1 MFRFRSIR
9 SRLAV
14 TFLLTII
21 AVMLI
26 VGLFL
31 DQLLERYYIKSLEE
45 NLLRSGNL
53 AGQFVSAYLQE
64 EADPVRLSWLA
75 ENFGRQSRAR
85 VIFVNKKMVVLGD
98 SVRVG
103 GLLGQLLDREEIED
117 ALAGESGFAIQY
129 SELSKQKVMQV
140 ALPIYA
146 DNETVGAVFL
156 SASLQEI
163 GKIMADTRRFFL
175 LTTLL
180 AAIVAGVGAVIL
192 ARRFSGPLE
201 LLSEAAGSMAEG
213 RLDQKIEVQS
223 ADEIGRLAQ
232 RFNYMAEQLN
242 YHTKNLR
249 NFVANVAH
257 EVRTPLASLSLI
269 IKSLKNYQMEP
280 EQRQE
285 FLDDLDREMDRLIA
299 LVQDLLDL
307 TTLEGGAARFAPV
320 DLREVI
326 GKLYQQAAPRFDH
339 QEVRLLTDLPVK
351 RVLVSGAALQLR
363 QVFQNLLDN
372 ALKST
377 ASGGWVKISLGA
389 EETAASIKIED
400 TGCGIPEKDLP
411 FIFERFYRIDQAR
424 SREEGGTGLGLAIVK
439 ETVEAHGGRVWAESE
454 EGKGST
460 FYVNLPLLAES
471 VNDN

>member
-14 TFLLTII
+14 TFLLTVIV
-21 AVMLI
+21 VMLI
-26 VGLFL
+26 VSLFL

-103 GLLGQLLDREEIED
+103 GLLGQLLDREEIEA
-117 ALAGESGFAIQY
+117 ALTGESGSTIQY
-129 SELSKQKVMQV
+129 SELSRQKVMQV

-146 DNETVGAVFL
+146 DDETVGAVFL

-163 GKIMADTRRFFL
+163 SKIMADIRRFLL
-175 LTTLL
+175 LTTLFT
-180 AAIVAGVGAVIL
+180 AVVTAVGAVIL

-213 RLDQKIEVQS
+213 RLDQQIKVQS
-223 ADEIGRLAQ
+223 ADEIGRLAR
-232 RFNYMAEQLN
+232 RFNHMAEQLN

-249 NFVANVAH
+249 KFVANVAH

-269 IKSLKNYQMEP
+269 IKSLKDYQMEP
-280 EQRQE
+280 EQQQE
-285 FLDDLDREMDRLIA
+285 FIDDLDREMDRLIA

-307 TTLEGGAARFAPV
+307 TTLEGGEARFEPV
-320 DLREVI
+320 DLGGMI
-326 GKLYQQAAPRFDH
+326 GNLSQQVAHRFERQDI
-339 QEVRLLTDLPVK
+339 RLLTDLPVGE
-351 RVLVSGAALQLR
+351 VFVSGSALQLR
-363 QVFQNLLDN
+363 QVLQNLLDN

-377 ASGGWVKISLGA
+377 APGGWVKLSLGL
-389 EETAASIKIED
+389 EDKAAVIKIED

-424 SREEGGTGLGLAIVK
+424 SREEGGTGLGLAIVR
-439 ETVEAHGGRVWAESE
+439 ETVEAHRGKVSVESE

-460 FYVNLPLLAES
+460 FYVSLPLYEES
-471 VNDN
+471 VNNN

>member
-14 TFLLTII
+14 TFLLTVIV
-21 AVMLI
+21 VMLI
-26 VGLFL
+26 VSLFL

-103 GLLGQLLDREEIED
+103 GLLGQLLDREEIEA
-117 ALAGESGFAIQY
+117 ALTGESGSTIQY
-129 SELSKQKVMQV
+129 SELSRQKVMQV

-146 DNETVGAVFL
+146 DDETVGAVFL

-163 GKIMADTRRFFL
+163 SKIMADIRRFLL
-175 LTTLL
+175 LTTLFT
-180 AAIVAGVGAVIL
+180 AVVTAVGAVIL

-213 RLDQKIEVQS
+213 RLDQQIKVQS
-223 ADEIGRLAQ
+223 ADEIGRLAR
-232 RFNYMAEQLN
+232 RFNHMAEQLN

-249 NFVANVAH
+249 KFVANVAH

-269 IKSLKNYQMEP
+269 IKSLKDYQMEP
-280 EQRQE
+280 EQQQE
-285 FLDDLDREMDRLIA
+285 FIDDLDREMDRLIA

-307 TTLEGGAARFAPV
+307 TTLEGGEARFEPV
-320 DLREVI
+320 DLGGMI
-326 GKLYQQAAPRFDH
+326 GNLSQQVAHRFERQDI
-339 QEVRLLTDLPVK
+339 RLLTDLPVGE
-351 RVLVSGAALQLR
+351 VFVSGSALQLR
-363 QVFQNLLDN
+363 QVLQNLLDN

-377 ASGGWVKISLGA
+377 APGGWVKLSLGL
-389 EETAASIKIED
+389 EEKAAVIKIED

-424 SREEGGTGLGLAIVK
+424 SREEGGTGLGLAIVR
-439 ETVEAHGGRVWAESE
+439 ETVEAHRGKVSVESE

-460 FYVNLPLLAES
+460 FYVSLPLYEES
-471 VNDN
+471 VNNN